1 MYPLIVYARLREK
14 NIYRK
19 RVWNVLYLMRL
30 CSFTLRKVWRYQR
43 GNQSTYIEEQT
54 TQWPKEK
61 LLVVNTSRSFP
72 RSWLITGFVTRLPRW
87 VPLVEQELITLPEH
101 LSSPP
106 VFSGDRATWS
116 LVLYVYFCRLLFV
129 LLLIFFWPLCCLFF
143 FDIRILIN
151 TLVYSNSS
159 YKRTNNDLQN
169 ICIKLNIK

>member
-1 MYPLIVYARLREK
+1 MFIYLKKSLKIPKRQSEYVYWRTDNTMAK
-14 NIYRK
+14 RK
-19 RVWNVLYLMRL
+19 I
-30 CSFTLRKVWRYQR
+30 T
-43 GNQSTYIEEQT
+43 
-54 TQWPKEK
+54 
-61 LLVVNTSRSFP
+61 VVNTSRSFP

-106 VFSGDRATWS
+106 VFSGVRVTWS
-116 LVLYVYFCRLLFV
+116 FVLYVYFCRSLFV

-143 FDIRILIN
+143 FDMRILIN

-169 ICIKLNIK
+169 ICIKLNIE